1 MIVGIGGSS
10 NSGKS
15 TLANELAA
23 YYKNIDVKILCQ
35 DDFVISHDL
44 LTRVNG
50 HIDWE
55 QPSTIEIEKYIT
67 AVKKANETYDLVICE
82 GLFAFWFS
90 ELNKLYDKK
99 IFLKIDKKS
108 FKNRKVKDLR
118 WGKEPNWYIEHIWD
132 SHLKYCEIHPLKKD
146 YFIVN
151 ATKKISINNIVNYI
165 KFASSKETI

>member
-15 TLANELAA
+15 TLANELAL
-23 YYKNIDVKILCQ
+23 YYKDYKVKILCQ

-55 QPSTIEIEKYIT
+55 QPSTIEIENYID

-90 ELNKLYDKK
+90 ALNRLYEKK

-108 FKNRKVKDLR
+108 FKNRKIKDLR
-118 WGKEPNWYIEHIWD
+118 WGKEPDWYIEHIWD
-132 SHLKYCEIHPLKKD
+132 SHIKYCEIHPLKKD
-146 YFIVN
+146 YYIIDASN
-151 ATKKISINNIVNYI
+151 KISIKNIVEYI
-165 KFASSKETI
+165 NLETLKQTT